1 MAFLTWILLG
11 LVSGCTGRNIVNKR
25 GRVTLFH
32 IVLGLVLVIAG
43 KWLLGRP
50 RRPPKTQRA
59 GASIRLDER
68 LDDAVSN
75 YKRTPPPSSDAA

>member
-11 LVSGCTGRNIVNKR
+11 LVSGCIGRNIVNKR

-43 KWLLGRP
+43 KWLLGP
-50 RRPPKTQRA
+50 AAPTT
-59 GASIRLDER
+59 E
-68 LDDAVSN
+68 
-75 YKRTPPPSSDAA
+75 DAARWRFYSA